1 MRPFAIRT
9 SARRRRVALLPL
21 AGALL
26 LAAAGCGG
34 DSSAVPE
41 DAIAV
46 VGDQTV
52 AKADLNRLLGE
63 AKANSRGSRHPFPKP
78 GTRPYLQIREQV
90 VQFLVRRA
98 QIAEEAEARGIE
110 LSDEDVE
117 QRRTE
122 LVRQYFGGKDDL
134 YEKQLRER
142 GLSEEQALADL
153 EATLIQ
159 DALLADIAK
168 DVKVNDAA
176 ARKYYAKNRM
186 RYKGRPYEKVKA
198 AVLEDLAQQKRIQA
212 TSKYLVGLA
221 RRHEVRY
228 RAGFEPRV

>member
-1 MRPFAIRT
+1 MRSITIRT
-9 SARRRRVALLPL
+9 SARRRRTAVLPL
-21 AGALL
+21 AAALL

-34 DSSAVPE
+34 DSRAVPE

-46 VGDQTV
+46 VGDETV
-52 AKADLNRLLGE
+52 ANADLQRLLNQ

-90 VQFLVRRA
+90 VQFLVRQA

-110 LSDEDVE
+110 LSDKDVE
-117 QRRTE
+117 QRRKE

-142 GLSEEQALADL
+142 GLTEEQALADL

-159 DALLADIAK
+159 DALLADVAK
-168 DVKVNDAA
+168 DIKVSDAE
-176 ARKYYAKNRM
+176 ARKYYAKNKK
-186 RYKGRPYEKVKA
+186 RYKGRPYEKVKD
-198 AVLEDLAQQKRIQA
+198 AVVEDLAQQKRIQA
-212 TSKYLVGLA
+212 TSKYLAELG
-221 RRHEVRY
+221 RKHDVRY
-228 RAGFEPRV
+228 QRGFAPRV

>member
-1 MRPFAIRT
+1 MRSITIRT
-9 SARRRRVALLPL
+9 SARRRRTAVLPL
-21 AGALL
+21 AAALL

-34 DSSAVPE
+34 DSRAVPE

-46 VGDQTV
+46 VGDETV
-52 AKADLNRLLGE
+52 ANADLQRLLNQ

-117 QRRTE
+117 QRRNE
-122 LVRQYFGGKDDL
+122 LVRQYFGGKEDL

-142 GLSEEQALADL
+142 GLTEEQALADL

-159 DALLADIAK
+159 DALLADVAK
-168 DVKVNDAA
+168 DIKVSDAE
-176 ARKYYAKNRM
+176 ARKYYAKNKKG
-186 RYKGRPYEKVKA
+186 YKGRPYEKVKD
-198 AVLEDLAQQKRIQA
+198 AVVEDLAQQKRIQA
-212 TSKYLVGLA
+212 TSKYLAELG
-221 RRHEVRY
+221 RKHDVRY
-228 RAGFEPRV
+228 QRGFAPRV

>member
-1 MRPFAIRT
+1 MRPGTIRT
-9 SARRRRVALLPL
+9 SARLRRVALLPL

-41 DAIAV
+41 DAVAV

-52 AKADLNRLLGE
+52 AKADLNRLLAE
-63 AKANSRGSRHPFPKP
+63 AKAHSRGRRHPFPKP
-78 GTRPYLQIREQV
+78 GTRPYLQMREQV
-90 VQFLVRRA
+90 VQYLVRRA
-98 QIAEEAEARGIE
+98 QVAEEAEARGIE
-110 LSDEDVE
+110 LSDDDIE
-117 QRRTE
+117 QRRKE

-142 GLSEEQALADL
+142 GLTEEQALADL

-159 DALLADIAK
+159 DALLADVAK
-168 DVKVNDAA
+168 DVKVGDAE
-176 ARKYYAKNRM
+176 ARKYYAKNKK
-186 RYKGRPYEKVKA
+186 RYKGRPYENVKD
-198 AVLEDLAQQKRIQA
+198 AVLADLAQQKRIQA
-212 TSKYLVGLA
+212 SSKYLVGIA
-221 RRHEVRY
+221 RKHEVRY

>member
-1 MRPFAIRT
+1 MRSITIRT
-9 SARRRRVALLPL
+9 SARRRRTTVLPL
-21 AGALL
+21 AAALL

-34 DSSAVPE
+34 DSRAVPE

-46 VGDQTV
+46 VGDETV
-52 AKADLNRLLGE
+52 ANADLQRLLNQ
-63 AKANSRGSRHPFPKP
+63 AKANSRGSRHPFPKR

-117 QRRTE
+117 QRRKE

-142 GLSEEQALADL
+142 GLTEEQALADL

-159 DALLADIAK
+159 DALLADVAK
-168 DVKVNDAA
+168 DIKVSDAE
-176 ARKYYAKNRM
+176 ARKYYAKNKKQ
-186 RYKGRPYEKVKA
+186 YKGRPYEKVKD
-198 AVLEDLAQQKRIQA
+198 AVVDDLAQQKRIQA
-212 TSKYLVGLA
+212 TSKYLAELG
-221 RRHEVRY
+221 RKHDVRY
-228 RAGFEPRV
+228 QRGFAPHA